1 MRSMSKTCTDALA
14 GSWRVLLERPQAFT
28 ATFAGVV
35 AALAA
40 VANVAVANVAV
51 AAPAAVETF
60 DKATW
65 PALVRNA
72 RQPAIVVFTSVT
84 CTHCPGAIANLAR
97 QRAAKG
103 SQVPLLVVSMDA
115 DDDASLLRDAH
126 YAPADRLFAFR
137 GNPQALQFAVNPEWR
152 GMTPYVAYVDARGG
166 AKFVLGEPRA
176 AVLEGWLKAGR

>member
-14 GSWRVLLERPQAFT
+14 GSWRVLLKRPQAFT

-35 AALAA
+35 AALA
-40 VANVAVANVAV
+40 AVANVAV

-103 SQVPLLVVSMDA
+103 AQVTLLVVSMDA

>member
-1 MRSMSKTCTDALA
+1 MTSMSKTCTDALA
-14 GSWRVLLERPQAFT
+14 GSWLALLTRPQAL
-28 ATFAGVV
+28 AAAFAGGV
-35 AALAA
+35 ATLAA
-40 VANVAVANVAV
+40 VSNVAL
-51 AAPAAVETF
+51 AAPAAVESF

-84 CTHCPGAIANLAR
+84 CTHCPGAIASLAK

-137 GNPQALQFAVNPEWR
+137 GNPQALQYAVNPEWR

-176 AVLEGWLKAGR
+176 TVLEGWLKAGR

>member
-1 MRSMSKTCTDALA
+1 MRFMSKTCADAA
-14 GSWRVLLERPQAFT
+14 GGLRALLKRPQAVAVAFT
-28 ATFAGVV
+28 AAV

-40 VANVAVANVAV
+40 TAATTVAV
-51 AAPAAVETF
+51 AAPAAVESF

-65 PALVRNA
+65 PALVRSA
-72 RQPAIVVFTSVT
+72 KQPAIVVFTSVT
-84 CTHCPGAIANLAR
+84 CTHCPGAIANLAK

-152 GMTPYVAYVDARGG
+152 GMTPYVAYVDGKG
-166 AKFVLGEPRA
+166 SAKFVLGEPRR
-176 AVLEGWLKAGR
+176 AVLDDWLKAGR